1 MTTAFAL
8 TDPRC
13 DAAAF
18 APRRSGR
25 HLQLVEPQ
33 AAPRVTRAAPPRSAV
48 FAARRLFVAAVA
60 TGLLLVT
67 LNAVLGVLSVP
78 GSAGTGAASD
88 APALVVRE
96 GAYRVQPGDTLW
108 GVATR
113 LHRGGDIRDTVD
125 ELAEINGGESVR
137 VGQALIIPAHLVG

>member
-78 GSAGTGAASD
+78 GSAASD

-137 VGQALIIPAHLVG
+137 VGQALIIPARLVG